1 MSGIY
6 EDYLDITNRADD
18 NSSNLNAVHLLDD
31 DEFPLYFHSNPS
43 IHNIINN
50 TNKSNINNNNH
61 TCATTSNMPSPKTHI
76 RKISHHAEDQEDD
89 SAAAQQINNHGE
101 EELCGGSEADASNT
115 SSSSISNS
123 SSGSG
128 SSSHHVKH
136 VSYVHSSPNSANNN
150 NNQQQQHMRSRSG
163 MVYSPISTPKSLSS
177 SLSSSN
183 GQQQRKY
190 NQSKASASIPSF
202 ALPHAPTQS
211 FEEDDRDNKGQYYDH
226 AANLA
231 PAVTDGTTRTIR
243 MYSTLDGSPVYEPPL
258 DIRTSNIEQA
268 ELTDLDVLCGRGGGT
283 NSWIGNRRYRAVV
296 QSYQP
301 TYLKAKR
308 KEKPMLA
315 REIVCV
321 IRSQGGRFLKK
332 SGNSNS
338 TAYEDIG
345 DHKAEA
351 KTAQA
356 LREGLD
362 VRATNAAASNL
373 LFPKSSSSSGG
384 KKLLSPRRSGAASRR
399 QGKNIIYSSIHPAV
413 AGPVCFVPHVGPS
426 LPMLSPTSTS
436 AATAP
441 VHCAPRRMGNADNA
455 ADNAPATPVKRT
467 RFEDDCE
474 NVVSA
479 GDGGDGSAFVPPLSP
494 ATKRMRAEQQQQQQE
509 EQQYGGAED
518 ECEYD
523 YRDDYPQHQYH
534 HPQQN
539 YYHHPPQHSQQ
550 QQYHHQGGYYY
561 GAHQQ
566 QQPAQQQPRFTPGQF
581 EYWSPR
587 SWDQEEGHDDDEE
600 DDIQA
605 V

>member
-6 EDYLDITNRADD
+6 EDYLDITNRAD
-18 NSSNLNAVHLLDD
+18 NENENSNLNAIHLLDD
-31 DEFPLYFHSNPS
+31 DEFPLFFHSNPS
-43 IHNIINN
+43 SIIHNIIRKNKCSNN
-50 TNKSNINNNNH
+50 T
-61 TCATTSNMPSPKTHI
+61 TTTSMPSPKTHI
-76 RKISHHAEDQEDD
+76 RKISHHAEDHQDCDSHNSQSISINQEDD
-89 SAAAQQINNHGE
+89 DE
-101 EELCGGSEADASNT
+101 EELCGNGSEADASN
-115 SSSSISNS
+115 S
-123 SSGSG
+123 SSGSSSG
-128 SSSHHVKH
+128 SSHHVKH
-136 VSYVHSSPNSANNN
+136 VSYVHSNSPTSS
-150 NNQQQQHMRSRSG
+150 NNQSAHTHMRSRSG

-177 SLSSSN
+177 SSN
-183 GQQQRKY
+183 NNGGQRKY

-211 FEEDDRDNKGQYYDH
+211 FEEDDRDNKGQYYDS
-226 AANLA
+226 AANLVST
-231 PAVTDGTTRTIR
+231 VTVSDGTSRKIIL
-243 MYSTLDGSPVYEPPL
+243 YSTLDGSPVYEPPI
-258 DIRTSNIEQA
+258 DTRTTNIEQT
-268 ELTDLDVLCGRGGGT
+268 ELGDLDVLCGRGGGT

-332 SGNSNS
+332 SSGNSVH
-338 TAYEDIG
+338 YEDIG

-373 LFPKSSSSSGG
+373 LFPKSSAASGGG
-384 KKLLSPRRSGAASRR
+384 KKLSLSPRRSPSKRGGR
-399 QGKNIIYSSIHPAV
+399 KNIIYSSIHPAV

-426 LPMLSPTSTS
+426 LPMLSPTTS
-436 AATAP
+436 TAP
-441 VHCAPRRMGNADNA
+441 V
-455 ADNAPATPVKRT
+455 PATPTVKRT

-474 NVVSA
+474 NNVSVA
-479 GDGGDGSAFVPPLSP
+479 AAAPASAPEGNAFVPPLSP
-494 ATKRMRAEQQQQQQE
+494 ATKRMRAEQQ
-509 EQQYGGAED
+509 YDAN

-523 YRDDYPQHQYH
+523 DRRDDGY
-534 HPQQN
+534 
-539 YYHHPPQHSQQ
+539 PPQSTQYQYQYPQQ
-550 QQYHHQGGYYY
+550 QQNNYYPPQSTQYHYQGGYYY
-561 GAHQQ
+561 GAQHHQQ
-566 QQPAQQQPRFTPGQF
+566 QQPQFTPGQF

-587 SWDQEEGHDDDEE
+587 SWDQEEDHEEDEE
-600 DDIQA
+600 DSVQ